1 MGQST
6 HRIRR
11 TVLKMLT
18 GFFIAGLGWAAFVAW
33 RISKFGNEALA
44 AEPQPAAAIVV
55 LGAGVEGNDP
65 SPIFEARLRHGVDL
79 HQRGL
84 APFLILTGGFGSET
98 QASEAE
104 VGKRYTLAAGV
115 PESAILIETVSKT
128 TLQNLKETDR
138 LLDENDLGRNLIIVS
153 DPYHLFRATRMA
165 KSLGLKTMAS
175 ATPSTQFRTWR
186 TKVPFLARETYFVH
200 HHAVFRQ

>member
-1 MGQST
+1 MKKGADC
-6 HRIRR
+6 IRR
-11 TVLKMLT
+11 TVLRMLT
-18 GFFIAGLGWAAFVAW
+18 GLLIAGLGWAGFIAW
-33 RISKFGNEALA
+33 RIARFGNEALV
-44 AEPQPAAAIVV
+44 AEPEPAAAIVV
-55 LGAGVEGNDP
+55 LGAGVEGEEP

-84 APFLILTGGFGSET
+84 APFLILTGGFGTET

-104 VGKRYTLAAGV
+104 VGKSYALAAGV

-138 LLDENDLGRNLIIVS
+138 LLDENDLGRDLILVS
-153 DPYHLFRATRMA
+153 DPYHLLRATRMA
-165 KSLGLKTMAS
+165 KSLGLETVAS
-175 ATPSTQFRTWR
+175 ATPSTQFRTWQ

-200 HHAVFRQ
+200 HHVVFRQ